1 MVNRR
6 LKARRLDLKASVTE
20 SLDDDLGRVFGVKDL
35 RREIATASR
44 SKIGLTS
51 APRRTAAQDRT
62 AGHNPASPE
71 NLIFLDRGCLGACP
85 NSHCSIL
92 SESDSS
98 LGHEQVFSPLEY
110 RSDAASAAECAGL
123 RAERPCLAVYR

>member
-1 MVNRR
+1 MTRPRAKSIIVFCHRPDHYLRKQFVRFGNGRR
-6 LKARRLDLKASVTE
+6 KVEYVLEPTGTV
-20 SLDDDLGRVFGVKDL
+20 V
-35 RREIATASR
+35 REKFA
-44 SKIGLTS
+44 
-51 APRRTAAQDRT
+51 
-62 AGHNPASPE
+62 
-71 NLIFLDRGCLGACP
+71 LGACP

-92 SESDSS
+92 NESDST